1 LTGSNEEALQG
12 VLEHF
17 QKQQIIYMATAEGDQ
32 PRVRPVSLIRLDD
45 EFYVITGA
53 RGGTETG
60 KVKQIKVNP
69 KVEFYMTI
77 QGEGSQGFVRGE
89 TVVSIVDDPG
99 LKERL
104 YGEIDWASSYFDGP
118 EDPSY
123 VLLHMEPKAFHYR
136 KPGEYDIAQIEVS

>member
-1 LTGSNEEALQG
+1 LTRSNDETLQG

-17 QKQQIIYMATAEGDQ
+17 QKQQIIYMATVEGDQ
-32 PRVRPVSLIRLDD
+32 PRVRPVSLICLDD
-45 EFYVITGA
+45 GFYIITGA
-53 RGGTETG
+53 RGGAETG
-60 KVKQIKVNP
+60 KVKQIILNP

-77 QGEGSQGFVRGE
+77 QGEGGQGFVRGE
-89 TVVSIVDDPG
+89 TVASIVDDPE

-123 VLLHMEPKAFHYR
+123 ILLHMEPKAFHYR
-136 KPGEYDIAQIEVS
+136 KPGEYDIVRIDVM